1 MGKLTEEDKLMRR
14 IEKRFNKGVM
24 QYGLIED
31 GDKILV
37 GLSGGK
43 DSLALLELLA
53 RRSRIYK
60 PRFSVVAAHVVMTNI
75 AYESDM
81 DYLRAYA
88 EGLGVPFVRYETSFD
103 PSTDTRKSPC
113 FLCSWNRRK
122 ALFTV
127 AKEQGCNKIALG
139 HHMDDILETLLM
151 NMTFQGAFSTMPP
164 RLVMRKF
171 DMTIIRPMCL
181 VHEADLIEMAQL
193 RGYRKQIKNCPYEKD
208 SHRSDMK
215 EVLRSLERMNPE
227 ARYSLWGSM
236 NNIQAD
242 LLPEEID
249 VWKFPAVFAAEK
261 KRLMQGGAENLCIS
275 VIICLLL
282 FSVFVQIF

>member
-1 MGKLTEEDKLMRR
+1 MRQDKLMRR
-14 IEKRFNKGVM
+14 IEQRFAKGIIK
-24 QYGLIED
+24 YGLIED

-53 RRSRIYK
+53 RRSRIFK
-60 PRFSVVAAHVVMTNI
+60 PRFSVVAAHVSMTNI

-81 DYLRAYA
+81 GYLRTYA
-88 EGLGVPFVRYETSFD
+88 ESFNVPFVHYETSFD

-122 ALFTV
+122 ALFTL
-127 AKEQGCNKIALG
+127 AKELGCNKIALG

-171 DMTIIRPMCL
+171 DMTVIRPMCL
-181 VHEADLIEMAQL
+181 VHESDLKEMALL
-193 RGYRKQIKNCPYEKD
+193 RGFRKQVKNCPYEKD

-215 EVLRSLERMNPE
+215 EVLRRLEEMNPE

-236 NNIQAD
+236 NNVQND
-242 LLPEEID
+242 LLPE
-249 VWKFPAVFAAEK
+249 VK
-261 KRLMQGGAENLCIS
+261 
-275 VIICLLL
+275 
-282 FSVFVQIF
+282 

>member
-1 MGKLTEEDKLMRR
+1 MEEKLMRR
-14 IEKRFNKGVM
+14 IQKCFNKGVV

-53 RRSRIYK
+53 LRSRIYK
-60 PRFSVVAAHVVMTNI
+60 PKFSVVAAHVVMKNI
-75 AYESDM
+75 SYESDM
-81 DYLRAYA
+81 DYLCSYA
-88 EGLGVPFVRYETSFD
+88 ESLGVPFICYETSFD

-164 RLVMRKF
+164 KLVMRKF

-181 VHEADLIEMAQL
+181 VHEADLLQMAAY
-193 RGYRKQIKNCPYEKD
+193 RGYKKQIKNCPYEKD
-208 SHRSDMK
+208 SNRSSIK
-215 EVLRSLERMNPE
+215 EVFHTLEKLNPE

-236 NNIQAD
+236 SNIQSD
-242 LLPEEID
+242 LLPEE
-249 VWKFPAVFAAEK
+249 K
-261 KRLMQGGAENLCIS
+261 
-275 VIICLLL
+275 
-282 FSVFVQIF
+282 